1 MPRGNPGK
9 LVAFRL
15 DPALIVAVQE
25 RTPNLKQAVEEGL
38 GLWLA
43 REKRRGKGDPLAKH
57 LAPPAAREFAGRKE
71 PAA

>member
-43 REKRRGKGDPLAKH
+43 REKRKAKGDP
-57 LAPPAAREFAGRKE
+57 PATREIAGRKG
-71 PAA
+71 ATA